1 MSDLTYLSDMA
12 SGTNSPTRPGAAAR
26 RAVAEARRVLAAAVR
41 RRRHDRGL
49 TQVRLAGLLGSS
61 QSRIAK
67 LEAADVTVSLEL
79 LMRALVV
86 LGATRVE
93 VGRVLAGRRPAEVM
107 AARRR
112 RARRGKRGA

>member
-1 MSDLTYLSDMA
+1 MTS
-12 SGTNSPTRPGAAAR
+12 RPHPPSRPNAAAR

-41 RRRHDRGL
+41 RRRRARGL
-49 TQVRLAGLLGSS
+49 TQLRLARLLGSS
-61 QSRIAK
+61 QSRVAK

-93 VGRVLAGRRPAEVM
+93 VGRAMAERRPAEAP
-107 AARRR
+107 AARKR
-112 RARRGKRGA
+112 RARRGKRGT

>member
-1 MSDLTYLSDMA
+1 MA
-12 SGTNSPTRPGAAAR
+12 ARPGSPTRPGSAAR

-41 RRRHDRGL
+41 RRRRERGL

-61 QSRIAK
+61 QSRVAK

-93 VGRVLAGRRPAEVM
+93 VGRVMAGRRPAEAL

-112 RARRGKRGA
+112 RARRGKRGT

>member
-1 MSDLTYLSDMA
+1 MTTRP
-12 SGTNSPTRPGAAAR
+12 GSPTRPGSAAR

-41 RRRHDRGL
+41 RRRQERGL
-49 TQVRLAGLLGSS
+49 TQVRLARLLGSS
-61 QSRIAK
+61 QSRVAK

-93 VGRVLAGRRPAEVM
+93 VGKVMAGRRPAEAL

-112 RARRGKRGA
+112 RARRGKRGT

>member
-1 MSDLTYLSDMA
+1 MA
-12 SGTNSPTRPGAAAR
+12 PGPRSPSPPGSAAR

-41 RRRHDRGL
+41 RRRRERGL
-49 TQVRLAGLLGSS
+49 TQVRLAALLGSS
-61 QSRIAK
+61 QSRVAK

-93 VGRVLAGRRPAEVM
+93 VGKVLAERRPAEAL

-112 RARRGKRGA
+112 RARRGKRGT

>member
-1 MSDLTYLSDMA
+1 MARMAPSSCPPSRPLS
-12 SGTNSPTRPGAAAR
+12 AAR
-26 RAVAEARRVLAAAVR
+26 RAVAEARRMLAAAVR
-41 RRRHDRGL
+41 LRRHARGL
-49 TQVRLAGLLGSS
+49 TQIQLAGLLGSS
-61 QSRIAK
+61 QSRVAK

-93 VGRVLAGRRPAEVM
+93 VGRVLAERRPAAAL

-112 RARRGKRGA
+112 PTRHGKRGA

>member
-1 MSDLTYLSDMA
+1 MA
-12 SGTNSPTRPGAAAR
+12 TGSRSPSRPGTAAR
-26 RAVAEARRVLAAAVR
+26 RAVAEARRILAAAVR
-41 RRRHDRGL
+41 ARRRAHGL

-93 VGRVLAGRRPAEVM
+93 VGRVMAGRRPAEAL

-112 RARRGKRGA
+112 RARRGKRGT

>member
-1 MSDLTYLSDMA
+1 MTAGSRPPSH
-12 SGTNSPTRPGAAAR
+12 PGAAAR

-41 RRRHDRGL
+41 RRRQERGL
-49 TQVRLAGLLGSS
+49 TQVRLARLLGSS
-61 QSRIAK
+61 QSRVAK

-93 VGRVLAGRRPAEVM
+93 VGRVMAERRPAEAL
-107 AARRR
+107 AARKR
-112 RARRGKRGA
+112 RARRGRRGA